1 MLRDITIGQ
10 HFPGNSLVH
19 RFDPRLK
26 LVLTVAYI
34 VLLFAASNP
43 LGLTLSILFLGVMY
57 KVAKIPVKMI
67 GKSLKPIL
75 PIVLFTAV
83 LNLFFVSGEGD
94 PLVHFWFLTIYAE
107 GVRYAVLMAVRVMAL
122 IAGTSLLTYTT
133 SPIVLTDAIEQ
144 LLKPL
149 GKLHFPVH
157 ELAMMMSIA
166 LRFIPTLIE
175 ETDKIMN
182 AQKARGAQL
191 DTGKMTDRVKA
202 LVPVLIPLFISAFRR
217 ADELAMA
224 MECRCYRGGTGRT
237 RLKLRKAGLHRPCG
251 LHCLLCRH
259 PCLPAGVPELL
270 KRRTL
275 SGNALRHCQLP
286 RKGELLVR
294 NFSDERKCRFPL
306 RPLR

>member
-237 RLKLRKAGLHRPCG
+237 RLKVLRCEKQDYIDLAICIACFAVILASR
-251 LHCLLCRH
+251 
-259 PCLPAGVPELL
+259 
-270 KRRTL
+270 
-275 SGNALRHCQLP
+275 
-286 RKGELLVR
+286 LV
-294 NFSDERKCRFPL
+294 FPNY
-306 RPLR
+306 

>member
-202 LVPVLIPLFISAFRR
+202 LEPVLIPLFISAFRR

-237 RLKLRKAGLHRPCG
+237 RLKVLRCEKQDYIDLAVCIACFAVILASR
-251 LHCLLCRH
+251 
-259 PCLPAGVPELL
+259 
-270 KRRTL
+270 
-275 SGNALRHCQLP
+275 
-286 RKGELLVR
+286 LV
-294 NFSDERKCRFPL
+294 FPNY
-306 RPLR
+306 

>member
-26 LVLTVAYI
+26 LVLTIAYI

-43 LGLTLSILFLGVMY
+43 LGLTLSILFLAVMY

-94 PLVHFWFLTIYAE
+94 PLVHFWFLSIYAE

-237 RLKLRKAGLHRPCG
+237 RLKV
-251 LHCLLCRH
+251 LHCEKQDYIDLAVCIACFAVILASR
-259 PCLPAGVPELL
+259 
-270 KRRTL
+270 
-275 SGNALRHCQLP
+275 
-286 RKGELLVR
+286 LV
-294 NFSDERKCRFPL
+294 FPNY
-306 RPLR
+306 